1 MTRKKKR
8 EGKRERKTT
17 HHCRWKMEEKKCE
30 ESRTGCRLRCH
41 GSGKTKLFFRPNPG
55 ATSASPNRDDVCN
68 YEGKRLKKLTRET
81 KLKMKRERKERIK
94 NKKMT
99 KKPRNGKGKKNMN
112 TTGKK

>member
-1 MTRKKKR
+1 MTQKKKR

-17 HHCRWKMEEKKCE
+17 HHCRWKMEEEKCE

-55 ATSASPNRDDVCN
+55 ATSASPNWEDVCN

-94 NKKMT
+94 NEKNDKKAT
-99 KKPRNGKGKKNMN
+99 KRKRKKEHECNGKK
-112 TTGKK
+112 